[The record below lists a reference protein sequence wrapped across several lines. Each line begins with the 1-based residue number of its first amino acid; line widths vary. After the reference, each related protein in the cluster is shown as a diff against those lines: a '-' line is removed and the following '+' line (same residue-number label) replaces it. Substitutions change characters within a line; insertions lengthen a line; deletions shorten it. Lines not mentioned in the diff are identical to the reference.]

1 MALSFWWGH
10 ARSDRDWMHLYG
22 GGLGVCIPDEG
33 PSAEGTNLVFSAEG
47 CPAAY
52 CRVQVNDVGEF
63 SQSVAKVNLPLG
75 GLVCRNLVPGCVVEE
90 RNCHWLDSQ
99 CLLKV
104 LQGSGDIIGPAGQ
117 LYGGQWEFVPTLVC
131 SGPHPGM
138 DEYRSRPRKGWPTG
152 AQIDS
157 LSQMPMLLVL
167 VGFKG
172 SEDFPK
178 QMRVSWS
185 HLELELIICL
195 PEWVKQGYLAFKYT
209 VKHVLHRCI
218 NEDAD
223 HDGRSRISSYH
234 LKTTLLHTLE
244 NNPPDRRRT
253 SYQLMLELLHSFRDY
268 LKVGTLPHYFLP
280 KCDLL
285 LNVSEDV
292 RKCALDAVQSLLPN
306 PIRYI
311 LESPATPAYIYG
323 DIRPNALVSAFCEL
337 LSLPEDGKCLKDLR
351 RLLYQLDTH
360 RESLYR
366 RQLDWDQN
374 QNANL
379 VVSWRPQ
386 LTSLTYLFRRY

>member
-1 MALSFWWGH
+1 MCGRCVLEDVDVEQNRKLLTALRSGEAFKYACGWRLAAGSRAEGLALSFWWGH

-33 PSAEGTNLVFSAEG
+33 PSAEGTNLVFSAQG

-63 SQSVAKVNLPLG
+63 CQSVAKVNLPLG

-138 DEYRSRPRKGWPTG
+138 DEYRNRPRKGWPTG
-152 AQIDS
+152 AQVDS
-157 LSQMPMLLVL
+157 LTQLPMLLVL

-195 PEWVKQGYLAFKYT
+195 PEWVKQGYLAFKY
-209 VKHVLHRCI
+209 
-218 NEDAD
+218 
-223 HDGRSRISSYH
+223 
-234 LKTTLLHTLE
+234 
-244 NNPPDRRRT
+244 
-253 SYQLMLELLHSFRDY
+253 
-268 LKVGTLPHYFLP
+268 
-280 KCDLL
+280 
-285 LNVSEDV
+285 SET
-292 RKCALDAVQSLLPN
+292 C
-306 PIRYI
+306 
-311 LESPATPAYIYG
+311 
-323 DIRPNALVSAFCEL
+323 F
-337 LSLPEDGKCLKDLR
+337 
-351 RLLYQLDTH
+351 
-360 RESLYR
+360 
-366 RQLDWDQN
+366 
-374 QNANL
+374 
-379 VVSWRPQ
+379 
-386 LTSLTYLFRRY
+386 TSLHKWGRWPWRTGSDK